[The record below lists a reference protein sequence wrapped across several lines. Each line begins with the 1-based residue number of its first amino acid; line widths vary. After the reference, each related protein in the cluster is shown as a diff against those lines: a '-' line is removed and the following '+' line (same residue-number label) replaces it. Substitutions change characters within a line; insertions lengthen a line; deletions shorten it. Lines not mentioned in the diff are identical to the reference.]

1 MPSGRLVP
9 YLQMGKGAGREEGGG
24 RAGEGRREEGGGEGG
39 TEGGRDEEGR
49 MRRKG
54 NEGRVGREVA
64 ENVGEKIHPGKW
76 E

>member
-1 MPSGRLVP
+1 MKVG
-9 YLQMGKGAGREEGGG
+9 GKR
-24 RAGEGRREEGGGEGG
+24 GGGEGG
-39 TEGGRDEEGR
+39 TEGCRDEEGR